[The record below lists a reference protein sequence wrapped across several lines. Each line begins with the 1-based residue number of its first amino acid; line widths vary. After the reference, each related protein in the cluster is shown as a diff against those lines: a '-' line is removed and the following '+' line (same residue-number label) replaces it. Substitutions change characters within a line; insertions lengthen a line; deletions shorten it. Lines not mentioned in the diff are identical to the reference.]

1 MPFAWKSGGINII
14 IKNLDNRRECVKI
27 VPYIKKE
34 KAERVHSRAVS
45 LFQREKIIG
54 WKFS

>member
-54 WKFS
+54 